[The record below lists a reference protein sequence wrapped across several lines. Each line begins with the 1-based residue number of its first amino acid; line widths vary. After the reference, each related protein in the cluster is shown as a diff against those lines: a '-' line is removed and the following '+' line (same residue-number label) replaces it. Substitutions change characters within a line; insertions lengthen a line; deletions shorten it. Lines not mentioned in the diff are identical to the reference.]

1 MASFIKRSFIALL
14 ILGLIA
20 TTSFVVAQEAAEV
33 ELPAID
39 ANESTTLD
47 SVVEALEEA
56 VSEAESSA
64 TEEPAEELAESTQ
77 DTSDSASSDSEGPS
91 SGSTEPG
98 TETSDTSTEET
109 AGDSTSEESP
119 VDEEPSTEQATEE
132 EAPVD
137 DAAEETVADD
147 EPAVEEE
154 GAEEAGYDYGAL
166 IARSPDFFA
175 VMHPAVIH
183 FPIALWVLG
192 ALFVV
197 IGLFVPTWRQQIP
210 ITCLL
215 IGTAGA
221 IVASITGWWY
231 ADLQGY
237 AEWNEIEWEDTLC
250 RHRWIGVA
258 MSIVALFVSLLAL
271 YSAKAESWFGGFLW
285 RTGLILLALVACF
298 EGHIGGELIHSTS
311 IEEAFVEWINPS
323 E

>member
-1 MASFIKRSFIALL
+1 MASFTKRSFVALL
-14 ILGLIA
+14 LLGLIA
-20 TTSFVVAQEAAEV
+20 WTPCVVAQEAAEV
-33 ELPAID
+33 EPPVLEVTEPPTL
-39 ANESTTLD
+39 ESTADTAED
-47 SVVEALEEA
+47 AVVEEPAQEAADSSSDSAESDAEEA
-56 VSEAESSA
+56 DATASETETSEESSEVTETPTEDSDAENAEAMVDDTDPSEQEATENETAVDSA
-64 TEEPAEELAESTQ
+64 TEESTEAES
-77 DTSDSASSDSEGPS
+77 
-91 SGSTEPG
+91 
-98 TETSDTSTEET
+98 
-109 AGDSTSEESP
+109 
-119 VDEEPSTEQATEE
+119 
-132 EAPVD
+132 
-137 DAAEETVADD
+137 
-147 EPAVEEE
+147 
-154 GAEEAGYDYGAL
+154 YDYGAL
-166 IARSPDFFA
+166 ISRSPQFLA
-175 VMHPAVIH
+175 VTHPAVIH

-197 IGLFVPTWRQQIP
+197 IGLVVPTWRQQIP
-210 ITCLL
+210 MACLL

-221 IVASITGWWY
+221 IVASLTGWWY

-237 AEWNEIEWEDTLC
+237 AEWNEIDWDDTLC

>member
-1 MASFIKRSFIALL
+1 MASFVKRSFFALL
-14 ILGLIA
+14 FLGLIA
-20 TTSFVVAQEAAEV
+20 TTSFLVAQEAAEV
-33 ELPAID
+33 EPP
-39 ANESTTLD
+39 
-47 SVVEALEEA
+47 ALEATAPETSEPPTLELTA
-56 VSEAESSA
+56 EQPADETEETSSDSTVSDSSDSDSTVSGTETTDDSTEVA
-64 TEEPAEELAESTQ
+64 TEEPETLAEASESESTAQDAPEADTAEE
-77 DTSDSASSDSEGPS
+77 
-91 SGSTEPG
+91 G
-98 TETSDTSTEET
+98 T
-109 AGDSTSEESP
+109 A
-119 VDEEPSTEQATEE
+119 DEADIEE
-132 EAPVD
+132 E
-137 DAAEETVADD
+137 
-147 EPAVEEE
+147 
-154 GAEEAGYDYGAL
+154 GYDYGAL

-175 VMHPAVIH
+175 ITHPAVIH

-231 ADLQGY
+231 ADFQGY
-237 AEWNEIEWEDTLC
+237 AEWNEIDWEDTLC

-258 MSIVALFVSLLAL
+258 MSIVSLFISLLAL

-285 RTGLILLALVACF
+285 RTGLILLALAACY